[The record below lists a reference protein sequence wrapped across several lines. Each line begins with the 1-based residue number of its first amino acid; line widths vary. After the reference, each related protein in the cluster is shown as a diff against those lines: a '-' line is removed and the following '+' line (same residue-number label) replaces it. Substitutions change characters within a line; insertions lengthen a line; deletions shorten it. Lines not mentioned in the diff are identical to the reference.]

1 MQSSLALI
9 DREAGSEPRLDRSRR
24 AAPQVVDYLR
34 EKIIGL
40 EFSPGTVLSR
50 SEIAARFGLSQTPV
64 RDALMRLAEEGLVE
78 IYPQHKTVVSR
89 IDLASARQAHFL
101 RRSIEIEVARTLA
114 ERRNAGFIRELRM
127 TIARQ
132 RSLLET
138 ADYAEFANADQ
149 DFHRQMFNAAGVPD
163 LWDLVRRQSG
173 HIDRLRR
180 LHLPTPGKGADIV
193 REHGR
198 LVDALARS
206 DPALAEQRIREHM
219 SGTMSRIEAI
229 RSSHPDYVDA

>member
-1 MQSSLALI
+1 MQTFVAPGIQSASAEPHF
-9 DREAGSEPRLDRSRR
+9 DRTRH
-24 AAPQVVDYLR
+24 AAPQVLDYLR

-40 EFSPGTVLSR
+40 ELSPGTVLSR
-50 SEIAARFGLSQTPV
+50 SELAAQFGLSQTPV
-64 RDALMRLAEEGLVE
+64 RDALLRLAEEGLVE

-101 RRSIEIEVARTLA
+101 RRAIEVEVARTLA
-114 ERRNAGFIRELRM
+114 ARRDAGFIRVLRT

-132 RSLLET
+132 RSLLEA
-138 ADYAEFANADQ
+138 ADYTEFANADQ
-149 DFHRQMFNAAGVPD
+149 HFHRQMFDAAGVPD

-206 DPALAEQRIREHM
+206 DPVLAEQRIREHM
-219 SGTMSRIEAI
+219 SGTISRIEAI
-229 RSSHPDYVDA
+229 RSDHPEYVNP